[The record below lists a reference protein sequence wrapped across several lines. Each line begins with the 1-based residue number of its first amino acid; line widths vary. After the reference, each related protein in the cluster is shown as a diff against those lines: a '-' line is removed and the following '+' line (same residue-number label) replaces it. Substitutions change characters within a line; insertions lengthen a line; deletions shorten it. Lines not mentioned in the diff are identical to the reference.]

1 MELEAEREAKLDKL
15 LATDERYPK
24 DAYTFVCRAVN
35 IIVREIALK
44 SSAKKDNHI
53 SGLQLLLGMKKIL
66 LAKYGCMAID
76 ILNAW
81 NITCTD
87 DFGNIV
93 FSLAEIEL
101 LGTSNEDSPED
112 FHNRFNFYDAFI
124 VPFQAT
130 EPARPMPVINV

>member
-1 MELEAEREAKLDKL
+1 MESEAEHEARLDKL
-15 LATDERYPK
+15 LETDARYPK
-24 DAYTFVCRAVN
+24 DAYNFVCRAVN
-35 IIVREIALK
+35 IIAREIALK
-44 SSAKKDNHI
+44 NNAKKDKHI

-76 ILNAW
+76 ILNFW

-93 FSLAEIEL
+93 YNLAEIEM
-101 LGTSNEDSPED
+101 LGTSNEDSQAD
-112 FHNRFNFYDAFI
+112 FHNCFSFYDAFI

-130 EPARPMPVINV
+130 ESTRPMPVINV